1 MDELSSSQLGD
12 VMKWWFNLIHLDLY
26 YLLIIVIKLVEE
38 NEEEF
43 NLSEEEYLDAKILS
57 GEIRNSFESFMKIG
71 LKRSGIS
78 ISQNT
83 YTGFNSEYQYKG
95 DKFNTLISVQLAVS
109 SRIILKLPTP
119 VNKYKLFGV
128 NSFTGDIYKLSIG
141 KVHLFNGHIFSR
153 IDERIKFL
161 RNILYPGYDYSMR
174 KLLENLKTRDGLT
187 FVEKGEFTYFYL
199 DKGLLRT

>member
-1 MDELSSSQLGD
+1 
-12 VMKWWFNLIHLDLY
+12 MKWWFNLIHLDLY

-83 YTGFNSEYQYKG
+83 YTGFDSEYQYKG